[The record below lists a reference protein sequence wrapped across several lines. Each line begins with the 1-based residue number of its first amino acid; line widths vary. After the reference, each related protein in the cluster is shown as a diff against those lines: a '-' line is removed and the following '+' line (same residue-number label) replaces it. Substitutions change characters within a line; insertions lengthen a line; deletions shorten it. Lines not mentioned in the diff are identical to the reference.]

1 MSVPPVTPDA
11 TPSDVATLIRARTK
25 DSSGRELGEWTDETR
40 PTLEQVQ
47 ATLDIAQRVVAAH
60 VGYPVE
66 ACQAVFQTAVAYE
79 AVCLIE
85 KGYFNE
91 QITSGRSAY
100 EQWRAEADALLL
112 GVRECQQGNLPDQAG
127 TGGATVYDIHTPS
140 SSSTCVWPP
149 EYWQRDL
156 DRQDPL

>member
-1 MSVPPVTPDA
+1 VSVPPVTPEA

-60 VGYPVE
+60 VGYPVD

-91 QITSGRSAY
+91 QITTGRSAY

-112 GVRECQQGNLPDQAG
+112 GVRECQQGNLPDA
-127 TGGATVYDIHTPS
+127 TGGGARVYDIYTPS
-140 SSSTCVWPP
+140 GSSCPWPA

-156 DRQDPL
+156 DRAP

>member
-1 MSVPPVTPDA
+1 VSVPPVTPEA

-60 VGYPVE
+60 VGYPVD

-112 GVRECQQGNLPDQAG
+112 GVRECQQGNLPDQTG

-140 SSSTCVWPP
+140 GNSSCVWPP